1 MIARLNANACVKKV
15 REERR
20 SARVGLPKQ
29 FYRLQRFLLRVV
41 QGNEWSFFDTNE
53 YMGLEQL
60 GDRLIR
66 FTGGASGVWRVLAIR
81 SVRGETLPHVERVA
95 VYRVSETAP
104 LESRWTLSGVISNTR
119 YVERPEEQELTLKQ
133 APLSR
138 SEATRAA
145 LIPIRKTAAW
155 WNLTQEERRNV
166 FENKSHHIAEGIRYL
181 PSVARQL
188 YHSRDIGE
196 PFDFLT
202 WFEYAPQHSEAFE
215 ELVRTLRN
223 TEEWR
228 YVDREID
235 IRLARD

>member
-1 MIARLNANACVKKV
+1 MVLLLHKQVEGPRTIGRSTDSVCRRIGWGMAGSGCSFGSRRGFASRRESCRLSREGTLAV
-15 REERR
+15 RIQMYI
-20 SARVGLPKQ
+20 VGC
-29 FYRLQRFLLRVV
+29 
-41 QGNEWSFFDTNE
+41 
-53 YMGLEQL
+53 
-60 GDRLIR
+60 
-66 FTGGASGVWRVLAIR
+66 
-81 SVRGETLPHVERVA
+81 
-95 VYRVSETAP
+95 
-104 LESRWTLSGVISNTR
+104 ISNTR
-119 YVERPEEQELTLKQ
+119 YVERPEQQELTLKQ
-133 APLSR
+133 APLGR
-138 SEATRAA
+138 LEATRAA

-155 WNLTQEERRNV
+155 WNLTQEERRNI

>member
-1 MIARLNANACVKKV
+1 
-15 REERR
+15 
-20 SARVGLPKQ
+20 
-29 FYRLQRFLLRVV
+29 
-41 QGNEWSFFDTNE
+41 
-53 YMGLEQL
+53 MGLEQL

-66 FTGGASGVWRVLAIR
+66 FTGGSFGVWRVLAIR
-81 SVRGETLPHVERVA
+81 SVRGETLHHVERVA
-95 VYRVSETAP
+95 IYRGSETAP